1 MATVSSDSFY
11 VWLKTNPVVLLFAVL
26 FVGIFISLFTMNVD
40 DSTISRG
47 EMIAISISLLSG
59 FVAFYFGIEL
69 LSLQQELHE
78 YRDELKEK

>member
-11 VWLKTNPVVLLFAVL
+11 VWLKTNPVVLIFAVL
-26 FVGIFISLFTMNVD
+26 FMGIFISLFTMNVD

-59 FVAFYFGIEL
+59 FVSFYFGIEM
-69 LSLQQELHE
+69 LSLQQEVHE